1 MRSSSGRNGGRSRG
15 RGRWLP
21 REDCGLRIADCE
33 LAALS
38 PQSAIRS
45 LLGCRISLYRQRR
58 YLRPTQTPRPMPSVP
73 KKLRKQYVNSDHPFF
88 FFKQKT
94 AYEIVVKK
102 GGGKTFDA
110 YAGETI
116 KVLAVYD
123 KTSGEREL
131 VESRKADEFPDA

>member
-1 MRSSSGRNGGRSRG
+1 LHS
-15 RGRWLP
+15 
-21 REDCGLRIADCE
+21 
-33 LAALS
+33 
-38 PQSAIRS
+38 QSASCSPHSAAVFRNQSSPDIFV
-45 LLGCRISLYRQRR
+45 
-58 YLRPTQTPRPMPSVP
+58 RPSPAHSMPSAP
-73 KKLRKQYVNSDHPFF
+73 KKLRKQYVNSEHPVVVLRFEDGH
-88 FFKQKT
+88 
-94 AYEIVVKK
+94 EIIVKK

>member
-1 MRSSSGRNGGRSRG
+1 MRNAEIDRGVGSTVTAFRIPDSAFARGLISSSD
-15 RGRWLP
+15 LHP
-21 REDCGLRIADCE
+21 A
-33 LAALS
+33 
-38 PQSAIRS
+38 
-45 LLGCRISLYRQRR
+45 
-58 YLRPTQTPRPMPSVP
+58 PMPSAP
-73 KKLRKQYVNSDHPFF
+73 KKLRKQYVNSEHPVVVLRFEDGH
-88 FFKQKT
+88 
-94 AYEIVVKK
+94 EIIVKK

>member
-1 MRSSSGRNGGRSRG
+1 VLRF
-15 RGRWLP
+15 
-21 REDCGLRIADCE
+21 EDG
-33 LAALS
+33 
-38 PQSAIRS
+38 
-45 LLGCRISLYRQRR
+45 
-58 YLRPTQTPRPMPSVP
+58 
-73 KKLRKQYVNSDHPFF
+73 H
-88 FFKQKT
+88 
-94 AYEIVVKK
+94 EIIVKK